1 MVSPVRTVLRLISL
15 MGEAAFWQAVGVT
28 FGHILLGFLLGA
40 VSGALLAAL
49 SGWRREARILFSPL
63 MRVVKATPVASFVI
77 LALIFIRSRNL
88 SVFISFLMVLP
99 IMYTNILTGIDGA
112 DPKMLQMAKVF
123 RMSRARTAASVYLTA
138 VYPHFLAACGLA
150 LGMCWKAGVA
160 AEVIAVARPSI
171 GAELYLAKL
180 NFATAD
186 IFAWTLAV
194 VLLSLI
200 FERAMLWATRL
211 LRRAFEGE

>member
-1 MVSPVRTVLRLISL
+1 M
-15 MGEAAFWQAVGVT
+15 
-28 FGHILLGFLLGA
+28 
-40 VSGALLAAL
+40 
-49 SGWRREARILFSPL
+49 
-63 MRVVKATPVASFVI
+63 
-77 LALIFIRSRNL
+77 
-88 SVFISFLMVLP
+88 
-99 IMYTNILTGIDGA
+99 
-112 DPKMLQMAKVF
+112 
-123 RMSRARTAASVYLTA
+123 YLTA

-194 VLLSLI
+194 ILLSLL
-200 FERAMLWATRL
+200 FEKLVLGL
-211 LRRAFEGE
+211 LSFMEKQLQHL